1 MKRPSTE
8 SPADVSEAA
17 PTSANDICAGDRLLR
32 LTEVLQLV
40 PVARSTWFA
49 GIRSGRFPASVRLG
63 PRIAAWR
70 LRDIQQILENG
81 VGL

>member
-1 MKRPSTE
+1 MKPSKTERPTNGRE
-8 SPADVSEAA
+8 TISPCTDE
-17 PTSANDICAGDRLLR
+17 ICIGDRLLR
-32 LTEVLQLV
+32 LKEVLQLV